1 MESETPGGN
10 RTLSRA
16 VVFGHWKRDVDHAG
30 TVEAV
35 RDVRYG
41 IWETE
46 NLNLSRDQIQELYE
60 MIDRKTIKGYRI
72 SGIFKNTEI
81 VTYNGNKYR
90 INRAQKRKMDELA
103 KSHHFPWVK
112 LA

>member
-1 MESETPGGN
+1 
-10 RTLSRA
+10 
-16 VVFGHWKRDVDHAG
+16 
-30 TVEAV
+30 
-35 RDVRYG
+35 
-41 IWETE
+41 
-46 NLNLSRDQIQELYE
+46 

-72 SGIFKNTEI
+72 SGIFKNAEI